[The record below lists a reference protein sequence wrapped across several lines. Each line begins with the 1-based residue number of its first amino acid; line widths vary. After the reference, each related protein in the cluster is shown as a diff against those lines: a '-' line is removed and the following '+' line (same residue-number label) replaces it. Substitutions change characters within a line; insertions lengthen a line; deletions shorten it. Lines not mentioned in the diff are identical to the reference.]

1 MLCNLLQLRFLKTSK
16 LELRRT
22 WGYYLV
28 GGSGASCRWEE
39 LPEDLQK
46 DADFVRDVAHKFFCL
61 HAVFEAR
68 PLLREDLQIWKNY
81 IETYSYR
88 RHLKSLCESIK
99 EVAPNHVRSNWDLM
113 MKACIS
119 WDPCFH
125 YIDISLQTNV
135 SFCKE
140 LCQNSPESKHRIHH
154 SIFFRLVHML
164 KRSTTDG
171 DMKARICTILK
182 PIFCYFAKH
191 LDSYL
196 SLDDYDFSSWKY
208 INWTFFMHTSERIL
222 REALPG
228 WLEAGLPLDPRYVPN
243 SIRHESE
250 SFLLVAKHCVKEH
263 KRSSFMNAS
272 PELRGDKDF
281 MRGVLERDP
290 SLFSCATKNLQGDYD
305 LAIIAFAKSP
315 STIRDIM
322 EEDPEFGK
330 ELLEQLR
337 HHLQKNYFDQY
348 EGILRVL
355 LWGTYKFNSFDGHL
369 WRYISEYHYS
379 LPPPSERLLIQHAF
393 DNIVQFQFDSNC
405 GI

>member
-28 GGSGASCRWEE
+28 GGSGPFCWWEE

-81 IETYSYR
+81 IETYSSR
-88 RHLKSLCESIK
+88 RHLRSLCVSIG

-119 WDPCFH
+119 SDSCFRF
-125 YIDISLQTNV
+125 IDISLQTNV

-154 SIFFRLVHML
+154 SIFNSLVNML
-164 KRSTTDG
+164 QRSTTDG
-171 DMKARICTILK
+171 DMKARIYTILK

-191 LDSYL
+191 IDFYL

-208 INWTFFMHTSERIL
+208 INRTLRMHASARIL
-222 REALPG
+222 PEVLPG

-337 HHLQKNYFDQY
+337 NHLQKNYFDQY

-355 LWGTYKFNSFDGHL
+355 LWGTSKFNSFDGHL